1 MNPQGVAAPVPGG
14 IRKLPRGL
22 RDFAQLER
30 ILGALLAF
38 APLLLVL
45 VDSDI
50 RGSISAY
57 HDVDRPWAFYVP
69 LTVGAMLFAV
79 NGIVRDA
86 HAYNT
91 WLGVALFGVI
101 LFDHDGATQWPHAF
115 FAIAFFVGNFV
126 VMWFYSADKPQLV
139 KLLLGSGIA
148 GSVAMLLLNRETGL
162 FWAEWM
168 SLVIVAAH
176 YILASVAW
184 TDYRA
189 LRPTE
194 KPKLMPPDPVAE
206 AS

>member
-1 MNPQGVAAPVPGG
+1 MT
-14 IRKLPRGL
+14 KLPRGL

-38 APLLLVL
+38 TPLLLML

-69 LTVGAMLFAV
+69 LTAGAMLFIV
-79 NGIVRDA
+79 NGVLRDA

-91 WLGVALFGVI
+91 WLGVALLGVI
-101 LFDHDGATQWPHAF
+101 LFDHDGATQWPHAI
-115 FAIAFFVGNFV
+115 FAIAFFFGNFV
-126 VMWFYSADKPQLV
+126 VMWFYSTCKPNMV
-139 KLLLGSGIA
+139 KLLLGGGIA
-148 GSVAMLLLNRETGL
+148 GSAAILLVDRETGL

-168 SLVIVAAH
+168 SLVVVAAH
-176 YILASVAW
+176 YVLHSLEW

-189 LRPTE
+189 LRADE
-194 KPKLMPPDPVAE
+194 KPKLMPPKRGGP

>member
-1 MNPQGVAAPVPGG
+1 MT
-14 IRKLPRGL
+14 KLPRGL

-38 APLLLVL
+38 TPLLLVL
-45 VDSDI
+45 VDSHV

-69 LTVGAMLFAV
+69 LTVGAMLFVV
-79 NGIVRDA
+79 NGVVRHA
-86 HAYNT
+86 HTYNT

-101 LFDHDGATQWPHAF
+101 LFDHDGATQWPHAV
-115 FAIAFFVGNFV
+115 FAITFFVGNFV
-126 VMWFYSADKPQLV
+126 VMWFYSTSKPALV
-139 KLLLGSGIA
+139 KLLLGTGIA
-148 GSVAMLLLNRETGL
+148 GSVAILLLDRETGL

-176 YILASVAW
+176 YVLDSVEW
-184 TDYRA
+184 TDYQA
-189 LRPTE
+189 LAPTD
-194 KPKLMPPDPVAE
+194 KPKLMPPDRGVR

>member
-1 MNPQGVAAPVPGG
+1 MPGAM
-14 IRKLPRGL
+14 RKLPRRL
-22 RDFAQLER
+22 RDFARLER
-30 ILGALLAF
+30 VLGALLAF
-38 APLLLVL
+38 TPLLLIL

-69 LTVGAMLFAV
+69 LTVGAMIFVV
-79 NGIVRDA
+79 NGVVRHA

-101 LFDHDGATQWPHAF
+101 LFDHDGATWWPHAL
-115 FAIAFFVGNFV
+115 FALVFFVGNLG
-126 VMWFYSADKPQLV
+126 VMWFYSTGKPKLV
-139 KLLLGSGIA
+139 KLLLGTGIA
-148 GSVAMLLLNRETGL
+148 GSAAILLVDRETGL

-168 SLVIVAAH
+168 SLVVVAAH
-176 YILASVAW
+176 YILDSVGW

-194 KPKLMPPDPVAE
+194 KPQLKPAQG
-206 AS
+206 AQAA